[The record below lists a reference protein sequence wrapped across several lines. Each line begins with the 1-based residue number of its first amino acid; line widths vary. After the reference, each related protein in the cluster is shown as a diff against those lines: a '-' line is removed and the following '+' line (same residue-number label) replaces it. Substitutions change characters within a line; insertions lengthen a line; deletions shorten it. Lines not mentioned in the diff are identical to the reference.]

1 MTDQKVFEIDY
12 DTLTKDIERQ
22 IDNFQKW
29 SKSDKSKTTT
39 VTIASGLASAVT
51 TVAIGLVK
59 FVPDGF
65 SDPLQALALI
75 VSASV
80 TVLLTWDRLF
90 QHKSLWLQNARARR
104 KFLALRDD
112 LKHANATNSVNQELL
127 KISYSEY
134 KAILEERNSAWEKMR
149 SAE

>member
-1 MTDQKVFEIDY
+1 MIDQKAFEIDY
-12 DTLTKDIERQ
+12 DTLTADIDRQ
-22 IDNFQKW
+22 ISSFQKW
-29 SKSDKSKTTT
+29 SKNDKSKTTA
-39 VTIASGLASAVT
+39 VTIVSGIASAVT

-65 SDPLQALALI
+65 SDVLQALALV
-75 VSASV
+75 VSAAV
-80 TVLLTWDRLF
+80 TVILAWDRLF
-90 QHKSLWLQNARARR
+90 QHKSLWLQNARAKR

-127 KISYSEY
+127 KMFYSEY
-134 KAILEERNSAWEKMR
+134 KAIFEERNSAWEKMR